1 MGRTA
6 VSSRAAVS
14 TDRGQRPL
22 GRMRRTPVTA
32 LFLVLAGCGLFGA
45 DILLPCPRSVVLADA
60 AELVDFRPGPG
71 RDLTDVRLEAAIS
84 GVRSDCEYDEDGFV
98 DVDLDVAI
106 ELTRGPALEGGE
118 AARAA
123 YFVVITDPEDKVVAK
138 RVFALDV
145 EFPGAALRARTVQE
159 LTQRIHY
166 LPEPSAAAYRIFVGF
181 QLTRDQLDYLR
192 ARKR

>member
-1 MGRTA
+1 
-6 VSSRAAVS
+6 
-14 TDRGQRPL
+14 
-22 GRMRRTPVTA
+22 MRRATVTA
-32 LFLVLAGCGLFGA
+32 LFLVLAGCGLFA
-45 DILLPCPRSVVLADA
+45 DDILLPCPRGVVIADA
-60 AELVDFRPGPG
+60 ATLVEFRPGPG

-84 GVRSDCEYDEDGFV
+84 GVRSDCVYDEDGFV

-106 ELTRGPALEGGE
+106 DLTRGPALEGK
-118 AARAA
+118 AARAE
-123 YFVVITDPEDKVVAK
+123 YFVVITDPEEKVVAK
-138 RVFALDV
+138 RVFVLDV
-145 EFPGAALRARTVQE
+145 EFPGAALRARTIQE

>member
-1 MGRTA
+1 MARMA

-14 TDRGQRPL
+14 TDHGQRLL
-22 GRMRRTPVTA
+22 GCVRRAPVAA
-32 LFLVLAGCGLFGA
+32 LSLVLAGCGLFNDA
-45 DILLPCPRSVVLADA
+45 ILLPCPRGVVLADA

-84 GVRSDCEYDEDGFV
+84 GVRSVCEYDRDGFV

-106 ELTRGPALEGGE
+106 DLTRGPALEGE

-123 YFVVITDPEDKVVAK
+123 FFVVITDSQDKVVAK

-145 EFPGAALRARTVQE
+145 EFPGATLRARTVQE